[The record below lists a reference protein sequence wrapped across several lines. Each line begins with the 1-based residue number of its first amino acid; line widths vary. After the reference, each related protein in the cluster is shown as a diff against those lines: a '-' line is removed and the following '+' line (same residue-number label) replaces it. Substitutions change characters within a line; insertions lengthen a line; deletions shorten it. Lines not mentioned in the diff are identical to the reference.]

1 MTLRNRASRVETTA
15 DGVNVS
21 SLLCV
26 LVVMTPCLLSSVT
39 ARRRRHADRPAV
51 TMTPQLRRLARVG
64 YVLAL
69 LAGVTLDVRGRLPIR
84 HILSAIGRAS
94 PTWIGV
100 AILAELG
107 SMAAASSLY
116 RRLLLAAGARL
127 GWPAMLALTYA
138 SNAVSGSLPAGSAFG
153 TAYTYRQLRRR
164 HIDEAVTTWVLTFA
178 GITSAAGL
186 LVLTAIG
193 LLAGPLDTVD
203 ARLLLGAVLAAMA
216 GMIGVLACDSWRAW
230 TTKVVALAIRR
241 VERVAL
247 RFGRGPH
254 DGADTPSRCDLVTRL
269 RAARLGRL
277 QSASALTAATSNWAL
292 DWVTLVASLAA
303 IGVPIT
309 LGRTLL
315 VYATVQL
322 VGAASVL
329 PGNLGLAEGG
339 LTLAV
344 AAAGAP
350 VGTAVAGV
358 LLYRVI
364 SYWLLLPLGWCA
376 WLILR
381 GHLGL
386 SLTSAHRAAAES
398 PPPLAR

>member
-1 MTLRNRASRVETTA
+1 MTR
-15 DGVNVS
+15 
-21 SLLCV
+21 
-26 LVVMTPCLLSSVT
+26 
-39 ARRRRHADRPAV
+39 
-51 TMTPQLRRLARVG
+51 QLRRLARVG
-64 YVLAL
+64 FMLAL
-69 LAGVTLDVRGRLPIR
+69 LTGVTLDVRGRLPVR

-100 AILAELG
+100 AILAQLG

-116 RRLLLAAGARL
+116 RRLLLAAGARP

-164 HIDEAVTTWVLTFA
+164 HVDEAVTTWVLTFA

-186 LVLTAIG
+186 LVLMAIG

-203 ARLLLGAVLAAMA
+203 ARLLLGAVFAAMA
-216 GMIGVLACDSWRAW
+216 GMIGVVACDSWRARM
-230 TTKVVALAIRR
+230 TKVVALAIGR
-241 VERVAL
+241 VERVAA
-247 RFGRGPH
+247 RFGAEPH
-254 DGADTPSRCDLVTRL
+254 DGAVAQSCLDLVTRL

-277 QSASALTAATSNWAL
+277 HSASALTAATCNWAL

-309 LGRTLL
+309 PGRTLL

-344 AAAGAP
+344 VAAGAP

-386 SLTSAHRAAAES
+386 SLTSGQRANAGS
-398 PPPLAR
+398 PQPLAR